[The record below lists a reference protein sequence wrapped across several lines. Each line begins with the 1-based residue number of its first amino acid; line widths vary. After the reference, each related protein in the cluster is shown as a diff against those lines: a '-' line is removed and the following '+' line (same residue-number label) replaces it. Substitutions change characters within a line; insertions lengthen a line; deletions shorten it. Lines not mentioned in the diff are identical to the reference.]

1 MQGQQQPTQNPQG
14 LGDFQQALTKYRQQ
28 MSGAPSQVPGANL
41 ASPGGG
47 YTGGGPYG
55 GFNPQMPMAQPQGP
69 AAQPQGPTMGFGG
82 ANGYKLNGGD
92 GQNSFPVTPLDWQSQ
107 GQPQA
112 QPQGQFQNNMMR
124 PMPMPQ
130 PQGPMAQPMGGMQMD
145 ARVLDDGT
153 SVGRD
158 DPRFYGQGQPMMQ
171 GMPPQSGTARMQ
183 NPMSVGAYTPQGP
196 NMSPMG
202 QSGGA
207 TTMMPRPDMGRKGGF
222 MGQEPMAQ
230 PMPRLKQEGGLPEIQ
245 GNPNA
250 QPLMRSKGRRAQQQ

>member
-41 ASPGGG
+41 AAPGGG

-55 GFNPQMPMAQPQGP
+55 GFNPQMPMPQPQGP
-69 AAQPQGPTMGFGG
+69 MAQPQE
-82 ANGYKLNGGD
+82 
-92 GQNSFPVTPLDWQSQ
+92 
-107 GQPQA
+107 
-112 QPQGQFQNNMMR
+112 QFQNNMMR
-124 PMPMPQ
+124 PMPVLMPQ
-130 PQGPMAQPMGGMQMD
+130 PQGPMAQPQGPMALPMGRMQMD
-145 ARVLDDGT
+145 ARVLDAGT

-158 DPRFYGQGQPMMQ
+158 DPRFYGQGQPMLP

>member
-69 AAQPQGPTMGFGG
+69 AAQPQG
-82 ANGYKLNGGD
+82 
-92 GQNSFPVTPLDWQSQ
+92 
-107 GQPQA
+107 
-112 QPQGQFQNNMMR
+112 QFQNNMMR

-130 PQGPMAQPMGGMQMD
+130 PQGPMAQPQGPQIGSPEYQQMLSNAAAGALPQAFQGPMAQPMGGMQMD

-207 TTMMPRPDMGRKGGF
+207 TTATMPRPDMGRKGGF